1 MTPTEARHLHEIER
15 LWASYGPALRAR
27 AALDGGMVW
36 KSVNGA
42 EYLCRYR
49 QNHDTGKKQF
59 TSLGRRSPETEAVYR
74 DFMERRDTA
83 RHVVLSSRDPITIAG
98 RVAKA
103 YGLAR
108 LPAKMAE
115 MLRAFWLRS
124 LDDSLTIFG
133 GVALLAYEIETEPL
147 APAGLIRDEALIVIP
162 MTAEITIADLAEAYE
177 AATGEKPRVQGHG
190 DRQVLHRGD
199 AVPLEV
205 WSRNF
210 VLGHADDRDQAEV
223 IEEGFEA
230 PLLKG
235 LTVAR
240 DARPVEFATFDP
252 RVYAMLASV
261 LGRDQPVWGDRARFA
276 AALVRE
282 RWPEQFEPRQEAAYH
297 DLCLETKADE
307 KFDGA

>member
-1 MTPTEARHLHEIER
+1 MTPAATRHLREIER

-59 TSLGRRSPETEAVYR
+59 TSLGRRSPETEAIYR

-83 RHVVLSSRDPITIAG
+83 RHVVLSGRDQMTIAG

-108 LPAKMAE
+108 LPAKTAE

-124 LDDSLTIFG
+124 IDGLTIFG
-133 GVALLAYEIETEPL
+133 GVALLAYEIETETL
-147 APAGLIRDEALIVIP
+147 APADLIKDDALIVIP
-162 MTAEITIADLAEAYE
+162 MTAELAIADLAEAYE
-177 AATGEKPRVQGHG
+177 AATGEKPRVQRHG

-199 AVPLEV
+199 AVPVEV

-210 VLGHADDRDQAEV
+210 VLGHADDRDQAEG
-223 IEEGFEA
+223 IEEGFEV

-240 DARPVEFATFDP
+240 DARPVEFGTFDP
-252 RVYAMLASV
+252 RVYAMLAYV
-261 LGRDQPVWGDRARFA
+261 LGRDRPVWAKRARFA

-282 RWPEQFEPRQEAAYH
+282 RWPDQFEPRQESAFP
-297 DLCLETKADE
+297 DLCVETEGDARIH
-307 KFDGA
+307 GP